1 MRSVWVELDGRS
13 TVRRALV
20 DVNTWPIED
29 LYLVPSEDSL
39 DDDGD
44 PIYCVF
50 SHELDG
56 VTFVDADEVAVLRRR
71 GIQTLDRLPD

>member
-1 MRSVWVELDGRS
+1 MKDWK
-13 TVRRALV
+13 
-20 DVNTWPIED
+20 TWAIED

-39 DDDGD
+39 DDDGE

-50 SHELDG
+50 SEELDA
-56 VTFVDADEVAVLRRR
+56 VTFVDAEELSVLRRR